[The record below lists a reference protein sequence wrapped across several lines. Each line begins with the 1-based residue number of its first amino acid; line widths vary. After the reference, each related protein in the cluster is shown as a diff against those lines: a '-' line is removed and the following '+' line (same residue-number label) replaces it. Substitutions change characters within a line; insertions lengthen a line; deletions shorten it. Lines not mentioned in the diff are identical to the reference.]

1 MPHKMT
7 VIVPNV
13 FKVRKIYPLV
23 LEKWTSLEWT
33 KQNPVSAR
41 SKVCGDQVHLVHQVV
56 HQAHPH
62 PAWSAERVLGKS
74 LYFVT
79 ASFIYRLTNTEQK
92 GYALSS
98 IFTLENVMKFHQ
110 TNTIT

>member
-7 VIVPNV
+7 VIIPDV
-13 FKVRKIYPLV
+13 FKVRKINSLV
-23 LEKWTSLEWT
+23 LEKRTSLEWI

-41 SKVCGDQVHLVHQVV
+41 RQGVGFTFPVLNVLFS
-56 HQAHPH
+56 QA
-62 PAWSAERVLGKS
+62 LDKS
-74 LYFVT
+74 LYFAT
-79 ASFIYRLTNTEQK
+79 ASFVYRLTNTEQK

>member
-1 MPHKMT
+1 MYLK
-7 VIVPNV
+7 
-13 FKVRKIYPLV
+13 
-23 LEKWTSLEWT
+23 LEKYILLYWRNGLLLNGQSKTQFL
-33 KQNPVSAR
+33 PGG
-41 SKVCGDQVHLVHQVV
+41 KVCGDQVHLVHQVV